1 MKRHFLILV
10 TLAGLCLASVARA
23 DADGYSISAD
33 QWAQPR
39 SGAELVR
46 LPPLRAA
53 VQDWIAHPG
62 AHIVIVN
69 SGSDTGTLWAGEVTD
84 WLVALGIPS
93 DQIGKR
99 VSAEQGEDS
108 LLLLV
113 ER

>member
-1 MKRHFLILV
+1 MNRPCAILV
-10 TLAGLCLASVARA
+10 TLAGLCLASAARA

-62 AHIVIVN
+62 SRIVIVD
-69 SGSDTGTLWAGEVTD
+69 SGSDTGSLWAGEVAD
-84 WLVALGIPS
+84 WLVALGVPS

>member
-1 MKRHFLILV
+1 MTRSGAILAV
-10 TLAGLCLASVARA
+10 LVGLCLASAAWA
-23 DADGYSISAD
+23 DSDGYSISAD

-53 VQDWIAHPG
+53 VQDWITHPG
-62 AHIVIVN
+62 AHIIIVD
-69 SGSDTGTLWAGEVTD
+69 SGSDTGTLWAGEVAD
-84 WLVALGIPS
+84 WLVALGVPS
-93 DQIGKR
+93 DQIEKR

>member
-1 MKRHFLILV
+1 VTRASLLLV
-10 TLAGLCLASVARA
+10 AVALLWLATARA
-23 DADGYSISAD
+23 DSDDYTITAD

-62 AHIVIVN
+62 SRIVIVD
-69 SGSDTGTLWAGEVTD
+69 SGSDTGTLWAGEVAD
-84 WLVALGIPS
+84 WLVALGVPS
-93 DQIGKR
+93 DQIQKR

-108 LLLLV
+108 LLLRV